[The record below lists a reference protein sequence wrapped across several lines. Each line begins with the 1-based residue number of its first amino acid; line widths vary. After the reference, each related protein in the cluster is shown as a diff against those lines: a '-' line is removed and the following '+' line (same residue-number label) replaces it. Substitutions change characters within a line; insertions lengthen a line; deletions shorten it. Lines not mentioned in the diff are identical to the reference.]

1 MDSRNEL
8 HRLGCELGVAVET
21 TSMTTYRLCAMQEM
35 KTGDGA
41 L

>member
-1 MDSRNEL
+1 
-8 HRLGCELGVAVET
+8 VAVET
-21 TSMTTYRLCAMQEM
+21 TSMTTYRLCATQEM